1 MYRYTIFLN
10 DVARPC
16 YVAGRVES
24 VFRRRDS
31 PVQSAAHRRQGMQV
45 SFLGLGSMGR
55 PMARNLL
62 RAGQQVTVYNRTRQ
76 RGEELAREGAG
87 LAEVPSEANAEIAI
101 TMVADDAALEQIVL
115 GPKGLSAGL
124 PKGGVHVSMSTISAA
139 LARRLTDMHRE
150 RGQTMIS
157 APVFGRPEA
166 AEAAKLFIVAA
177 GPQEAIERCRPLFD
191 AMGQKTFVVGE
202 EPVMA
207 NVTKLSGNFMI
218 ASVIECLGEAF
229 SLGRKYGLEAEK
241 MLDVFTNSLF
251 AAPVYKTYGAI
262 IAQEKF
268 DPPGFR
274 LRLGLKD
281 VRLAL
286 AAADSEAV
294 PMPIASFIHDS
305 FLSAVARGMGEL
317 DWAALAKLAAERAGL

>member
-1 MYRYTIFLN
+1 
-10 DVARPC
+10 
-16 YVAGRVES
+16 
-24 VFRRRDS
+24 
-31 PVQSAAHRRQGMQV
+31 
-45 SFLGLGSMGR
+45 
-55 PMARNLL
+55 MARNLL
-62 RAGQQVTVYNRTRQ
+62 RGGHEVVVYNRTRA
-76 RGEELAREGAG
+76 RAEELAKEGAQVAEHPAEIA
-87 LAEVPSEANAEIAI
+87 AEVAI
-101 TMVADDAALEQIVL
+101 TMVADDSALEQIAL
-115 GPKGLSAGL
+115 GQQGLVTGL

-139 LARRLTDMHRE
+139 LSKRLAEVHQG
-150 RGQTMIS
+150 RGQTMVS

-191 AMGQKTFVVGE
+191 VMGQRTFVVGD

-229 SLGRKYGLEAEK
+229 ALGRKYGLEAEK
-241 MLDVFTNSLF
+241 MLEVFTNSLF
-251 AAPVYKTYGAI
+251 AAPVYKTYGTM
-262 IAQEKF
+262 IAQQKWE
-268 DPPGFR
+268 PAGFR

-286 AAADSEAV
+286 AAADGAAV
-294 PMPIASFIHDS
+294 PMPVASFIHDS
-305 FLSAVARGMGEL
+305 FLSAVARGMGEQ